1 MSKHMTLAD
10 RAFIERALIF
20 GSSFTSIG
28 EMLGRSPTTISREV
42 RNHRTIISQRRRTDN
57 DCVHYASCLR
67 KNVCPNETKYTCFSR
82 CKLCSVYD
90 CRIGCGDYESL
101 ACQDL
106 DEPPYV
112 CNGCFCEK
120 SCKKNHAYYTAH
132 KAQVAYQR
140 ELSESRKGLRIS
152 REKLEE
158 IDAIVTPLVRK
169 GQSLNHI
176 LATHKD
182 ELGICE
188 KTLYNY
194 VNANAFQVKDI
205 HLPKKV
211 AYRPRKRERPILTRV
226 EYKYRRG
233 REWEAF
239 LAFREQ
245 NPDVPVVEM
254 DTVKSARGCKKT
266 LLTFIF
272 EKSNF
277 MIAFLLKDSTQQSVL
292 GVFDY
297 LTDELG
303 VKLFREL
310 FPVILTDNGVEFK
323 DPISLEFSRSNVR
336 RTNIF
341 YCDPRASW
349 QKPHVEKNHVE
360 LRKII
365 PKGTSFSK
373 LKQNDVILMLRHV
386 NSEIRESLDDK
397 TPFSIFSSEKE
408 KKLLNL
414 MNLSPVAA
422 DEVILSPKLLN
433 LRNR

>member
-1 MSKHMTLAD
+1 MYILAFTSSVCQQNGQAAFVLCCQSCVLSVLLYTSFQHNRVKCKNKSRQNSTFRFTDTAFSFTKTDFPLNWCCPAERRNMSKHMTLAD

-42 RNHRTIISQRRRTDN
+42 RNHRTIISQRRKTDN
-57 DCVHYASCLR
+57 DCMHYASCLR

-90 CRIGCGDYESL
+90 CRIGCGDYEPL

-106 DEPPYV
+106 NEPPYV

-132 KAQVAYQR
+132 KAQAAYQR

-182 ELGICE
+182 ELGVCE

-211 AYRPRKRERPILTRV
+211 AYRPRKQERPILTRV
-226 EYKYRRG
+226 EYQYRRG

-254 DTVKSARGCKKT
+254 DTVKSA
-266 LLTFIF
+266 
-272 EKSNF
+272 
-277 MIAFLLKDSTQQSVL
+277 
-292 GVFDY
+292 
-297 LTDELG
+297 
-303 VKLFREL
+303 
-310 FPVILTDNGVEFK
+310 
-323 DPISLEFSRSNVR
+323 
-336 RTNIF
+336 
-341 YCDPRASW
+341 
-349 QKPHVEKNHVE
+349 
-360 LRKII
+360 
-365 PKGTSFSK
+365 
-373 LKQNDVILMLRHV
+373 
-386 NSEIRESLDDK
+386 
-397 TPFSIFSSEKE
+397 
-408 KKLLNL
+408 
-414 MNLSPVAA
+414 
-422 DEVILSPKLLN
+422 
-433 LRNR
+433 